1 MLCELLEASWE
12 PGTGVWLALCS
23 SLPRSGFNP
32 QQGQVKMLELD
43 NLCAGTLALVLEGQE
58 VSSQQ
63 MDSGRLQLALQHVG
77 RRTLRIVMATAVHVI
92 PGKNCSEV
100 LLDHGCE
107 ERQAWLHARAC

>member
-1 MLCELLEASWE
+1 MRLHSAATSPK
-12 PGTGVWLALCS
+12 PGNNL
-23 SLPRSGFNP
+23 
-32 QQGQVKMLELD
+32 QQGQSVNLQELQPP
-43 NLCAGTLALVLEGQE
+43 LGKPFTPWCSGALALVLEGQE

-63 MDSGRLQLALQHVG
+63 MDSGRLQLTLQRVG